1 VGRTVGD
8 ELRAEYQFD
17 YRKSKPNRFAIGLPS
32 GGRVVYLEPDVA
44 AAFTDSAQVNRL
56 LKALLA
62 TMPPA
67 SPPGENPVPK
77 N

>member
-1 VGRTVGD
+1 MSD
-8 ELRAEYQFD
+8 EIRAEYPFD
-17 YRKSKPNRFAIGLPS
+17 YGKAKPNRFAIDLPP
-32 GGRVVYLEPDVA
+32 GGRVVYLEPEVA

-67 SPPGENPVPK
+67 SPSQDASIPGN
-77 N
+77 